1 MNNMVGKEC
10 KMQRTRLYNIS
21 TANLS
26 TLSPLFFVCP
36 EHSPHSHCLV
46 DHHSIPGA
54 VVKFSAGFEI
64 FTSLERSPYPEGR
77 VVRSPR
83 AGKSKGRQNEYFK

>member
-1 MNNMVGKEC
+1 MVGKEC
-10 KMQRTRLYNIS
+10 KMQRTRLDNMS

-26 TLSPLFFVCP
+26 TLSLF
-36 EHSPHSHCLV
+36 CLCAPSTALTV
-46 DHHSIPGA
+46 TAWWTIIQFPVQWLNFRQGSLQ
-54 VVKFSAGFEI
+54 
-64 FTSLERSPYPEGR
+64 LERSPYPEGR